1 MSKVLLNLF
10 LCCICQELEH
20 LLQLLD
26 KQVDHDSIRFEL
38 EFLIERPQCSVLKKK
53 MKKLCLLIW

>member
-53 MKKLCLLIW
+53 K

>member
-26 KQVDHDSIRFEL
+26 KRQVDHDSIRFEL
-38 EFLIERPQCSVLKKK
+38 EFPIERPQCSVLKKK
-53 MKKLCLLIW
+53 ICVY